1 MTLREMFEDSRG
13 ISFIEILL
21 VVAITSIAAAASVPI
36 IGNLQKSSQLA
47 QESTQIIQTV
57 RIAKERASSRLNNA
71 SHGVYFQPSY
81 YTLYQG
87 ASYAVRD
94 SSYDR
99 TLVLDNALSLSTNL
113 TGDEV
118 NFSKG
123 LGEPDTT
130 GTITLTHSVQGIKII
145 TINSFGKVE
154 E

>member
-1 MTLREMFEDSRG
+1 MTSREIFGDSRG

-21 VVAITSIAAAASVPI
+21 VVGITVILAAASASIV
-36 IGNLQKSSQLA
+36 GNLQKSSQLV
-47 QESTQIIQTV
+47 QESAQIIQTV
-57 RIAKERASSRLNNA
+57 RIAKERAASRFNNTN
-71 SHGVYFQPSY
+71 HGVYFQPSS

-87 ASYAVRD
+87 TSYDTRV

-99 TLVLDNALSLSTNL
+99 TLALDNALSISTNL
-113 TGDEV
+113 EGDEV

-123 LGEPDTT
+123 LAEPDNT
-130 GTITLTHSVQGIKII
+130 GTITLIHSVQGTKTI